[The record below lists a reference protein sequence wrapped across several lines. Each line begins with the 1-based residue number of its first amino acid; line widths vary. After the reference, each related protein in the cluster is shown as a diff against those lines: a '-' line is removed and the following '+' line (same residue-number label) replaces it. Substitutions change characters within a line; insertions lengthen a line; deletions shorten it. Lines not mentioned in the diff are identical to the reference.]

1 MSDPSAAVETP
12 PPQPPRPQQVQ
23 QQARNLEFTTSTPQ
37 SQLEADAQYAK
48 QLQEHLVGTAQ
59 RRQQQ
64 HREQARRPLVP
75 EQQRRRRY
83 DADDD
88 EYYLDDS
95 DKDHSFFDGSY
106 CLVSVL
112 AVF

>member
-12 PPQPPRPQQVQ
+12 PPQPPRPQQTQ
-23 QQARNLEFTTSTPQ
+23 QQARDLEFATSTPL

-48 QLQEHLVGTAQ
+48 QLQAHLVGTAQ

-64 HREQARRPLVP
+64 HREQARHAPP

-88 EYYLDDS
+88 EYYLEDS

-106 CLVSVL
+106 S
-112 AVF
+112 